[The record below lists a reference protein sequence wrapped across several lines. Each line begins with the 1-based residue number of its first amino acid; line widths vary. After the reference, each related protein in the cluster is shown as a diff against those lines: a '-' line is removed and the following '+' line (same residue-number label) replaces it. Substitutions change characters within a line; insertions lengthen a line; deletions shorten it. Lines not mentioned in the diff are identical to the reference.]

1 MMYNYPMPIKVLPPE
16 ITSKIAAGEVIERPS
31 SVVKELVENSLD
43 AGATE
48 ITVEVQ
54 NGGVS
59 FLRIT
64 DNGCGLS
71 AAEAEIAIRRH
82 ATSKITKLDDLEH
95 IHTLGFR
102 GEALPSI
109 ASVAEMEILTRD
121 KDSSAATYM
130 RLENG
135 KVTARE
141 KKGRPQG
148 TTITVRYL
156 FRNFPARLKFLKSPT
171 TESGH
176 IATLI
181 SQYALAFPEV
191 KFQLT
196 VDGRTTL
203 HTSGDCDMRSSVSQ
217 VYGLDIAKG
226 MLDVEGTDGFM
237 FIQGLSSP
245 PSVQRSSRSYLSFF
259 VNRRYVRNSILAKAV
274 ETAYD
279 GQLMTGRHPVTV
291 LNIAIPPEEVD
302 VNVHPTKLEVK
313 FRNNHIIF
321 TAVVKAL
328 RDTLSKSPLPAIRTD
343 GQEAI
348 SQSLW
353 EILPRSADS
362 LPALRT
368 LGQLSASYIL
378 AEGDEGLFLID
389 QHAAHERIL
398 FDRILTQRSAKKPD
412 VQGMLEPLTV
422 ELSPPQEQ
430 VYKQSFELLGE
441 LGFTLEPFG
450 NRTCLVRAVPSMLN
464 GANLAEAIHEILDEL
479 GSEQDMTK
487 REIVATQSLACH
499 SAIRAGQT
507 LDLEEM
513 NNLLKQLEHTTQPR
527 TCPHGR
533 PTMIHLSAQQLKKE
547 FGRTG

>member
-16 ITSKIAAGEVIERPS
+16 VTSKIAAGEVIERPS
-31 SVVKELVENSLD
+31 SVIKELVENSLD

-48 ITVEVQ
+48 ISVEAQ

-59 FLRIT
+59 FLRVT

-82 ATSKITKLDDLEH
+82 ATSKITRLDDLEH

-121 KDSSAATYM
+121 EGSSAATYL

-135 KVTARE
+135 KVAARE
-141 KKGRPQG
+141 KKSRPQG
-148 TTITVRYL
+148 TTITARYL
-156 FRNFPARLKFLKSPT
+156 FRNFPARLKFLKSPA

-191 KFQLT
+191 KFELNI
-196 VDGRTTL
+196 DGRTTL
-203 HTSGDCDMRSSVSQ
+203 HTSGDCDMRSSISE
-217 VYGLDIAKG
+217 VYGLDVAKG

-237 FIQGLSSP
+237 FIQGMSSP
-245 PSVQRSSRSYLSFF
+245 PSVQRATRSYLSFF
-259 VNRRYVRNSILAKAV
+259 VNRRYVRNAILAKAV

-313 FRNNHIIF
+313 FRNNHIVF

-328 RDTLSKSPLPAIRTD
+328 RDTLSKSPLPAIGAGGPD
-343 GQEAI
+343 AVNQP
-348 SQSLW
+348 LW
-353 EILPRSADS
+353 EAFPRSAS
-362 LPALRT
+362 GLPSLRT

-398 FDRILTQRSAKKPD
+398 FDRILTQRTRKKPD
-412 VQGMLEPLTV
+412 LQGMLEPLAV
-422 ELSPPQEQ
+422 ELSLSQEQ
-430 VYKQSFELLGE
+430 AYKQSGSLLSE

-450 NRTCLVRAVPSMLN
+450 ERTLLVRAVPAMLD
-464 GANLAEAIHEILDEL
+464 GANLVEAIHEILDEL
-479 GSEQDMTK
+479 GAEHDAAK
-487 REIVATQSLACH
+487 RETLAAQSLACH

-507 LDLEEM
+507 LDMEEM
-513 NNLLKQLEHTTQPR
+513 RNLLTQLERTLQPR

>member
-16 ITSKIAAGEVIERPS
+16 VTSKIAAGEVIERPS

-43 AGATE
+43 AGSTE
-48 ITVEVQ
+48 ITVEAQ

-59 FLRIT
+59 FMRVV

-71 AAEAEIAIRRH
+71 ATEAEIAIRRH
-82 ATSKITKLDDLEH
+82 ATSKITQLDDLER

-121 KDSSAATYM
+121 QDSSAATYL

-135 KVTARE
+135 KVAARE
-141 KKGRPQG
+141 KKSRPQG

-156 FRNFPARLKFLKSPT
+156 FRNFPARLKFLKSPA

-196 VDGRTTL
+196 IDGRTTL
-203 HTSGDCDMRSSVSQ
+203 HTSGDCDMRSSVSEI
-217 VYGLDIAKG
+217 YGLDIAKG
-226 MLDVEGTDGFM
+226 MLDVESTDGFL

-259 VNRRYVRNSILAKAV
+259 VNRRYVRNSALSKAV

-279 GQLMTGRHPVTV
+279 GQLMTGRHPVTI

-313 FRNNHIIF
+313 FRNNHIVF

-328 RDTLSKSPLPAIRTD
+328 RDTLSKSPLPAVRGD
-343 GQEAI
+343 GQDAVN
-348 SQSLW
+348 QSLW
-353 EILPRSADS
+353 EVFPRSAS
-362 LPALRT
+362 GLPALRT

-378 AEGDEGLFLID
+378 AEGEEGLFLID

-398 FDRILTQRSAKKPD
+398 FDRILTQRVEKKPD
-412 VQGMLEPLTV
+412 IQGMLEPLTI
-422 ELSPPQEQ
+422 ELSPAQEQ
-430 VYKQSFELLGE
+430 ACKQSGDLLGE
-441 LGFTLEPFG
+441 MGFTLEHFG
-450 NRTCLVRAVPSMLN
+450 DRTWLVRAVPAMLN
-464 GANLAEAIHEILDEL
+464 GANLADSIHEILDEL
-479 GSEQDMTK
+479 GSEKDMTR
-487 REIVATQSLACH
+487 RETVAAQSLACH

-507 LDLEEM
+507 LDNEEM
-513 NNLLKQLEHTTQPR
+513 KSLLKQLERTAQPR